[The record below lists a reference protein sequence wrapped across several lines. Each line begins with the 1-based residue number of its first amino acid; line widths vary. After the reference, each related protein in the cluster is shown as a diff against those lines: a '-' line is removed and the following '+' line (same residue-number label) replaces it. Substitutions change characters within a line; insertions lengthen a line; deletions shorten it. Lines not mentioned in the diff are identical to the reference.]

1 MESWA
6 FAHVY
11 KHTYTCIVFHLVMQ
25 LKVRRTSSVCAHFY
39 SWSSSRLFSAT
50 APRLSVM
57 FDTACRV
64 MFDRLCSTVNHL
76 SGISPVHMRLTLSE
90 AFIWELPSPYGINPF
105 WGDPHKA
112 HWSSTIVVQVSLLP
126 CPEINHVTI
135 DGCLFSIWLPWSR
148 TWTPPVPRVAGIF
161 VVHVV
166 LVDRLRHFC
175 WDWPPHA
182 FLKCHFEDGN
192 GIPYSTTIFIRFR
205 HQAHAIELAIC
216 LSFAETVGTPVRC

>member
-1 MESWA
+1 MESWV
-6 FAHVY
+6 FAQVY
-11 KHTYTCIVFHLVMQ
+11 KHTYTCIVCHLVMQ
-25 LKVRRTSSVCAHFY
+25 LSDQKVRRTSSVCAGFY

-50 APRLSVM
+50 APKLSVM

-76 SGISPVHMRLTLSE
+76 SGIFPVHMRLTLSG

-135 DGCLFSIWLPWSR
+135 DGCLFSIWLPWAR
-148 TWTPPVPRVAGIF
+148 TWTPPVPRVAGIL
-161 VVHVV
+161 VVNVL
-166 LVDRLRHFC
+166 LVDLLRRVC
-175 WDWPPHA
+175 WDCPPQVIV
-182 FLKCHFEDGN
+182 KRHFEDGN
-192 GIPYSTTIFIRFR
+192 GGTTIFTRFR
-205 HQAHAIELAIC
+205 HQAHAIALATC
-216 LSFAETVGTPVRC
+216 LSFAETVGTPDRC